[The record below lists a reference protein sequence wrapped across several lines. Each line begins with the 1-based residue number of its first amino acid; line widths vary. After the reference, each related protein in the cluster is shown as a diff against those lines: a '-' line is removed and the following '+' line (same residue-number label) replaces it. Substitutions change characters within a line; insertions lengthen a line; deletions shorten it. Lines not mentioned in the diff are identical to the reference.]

1 MKTSTHH
8 NKNEDFSQLNS
19 IGLQIHVL
27 EFGDLFAP
35 SLRQIESL
43 VSSHTREGAAKGK
56 QVYRNVHYA
65 Q

>member
-1 MKTSTHH
+1 M
-8 NKNEDFSQLNS
+8 
-19 IGLQIHVL
+19 HVL

-43 VSSHTREGAAKGK
+43 VSSHIREGAAKGK
-56 QVYRNVHYA
+56 PVYRNAPYA